1 MPRLFMSNNDVINAG
16 HNNWLFAPGT
26 DMDRALDHLSH
37 MQKCTKYVINF
48 TATESI
54 WQFPK

>member
-26 DMDRALDHLSH
+26 DMDRALDRLSH
-37 MQKCTKYVINF
+37 MQKCTKYVIKLYSYRVNM
-48 TATESI
+48 AVA
-54 WQFPK
+54 

>member
-37 MQKCTKYVINF
+37 IPGRISLWKMQCYNLYLF
-48 TATESI
+48 
-54 WQFPK
+54 

>member
-26 DMDRALDHLSH
+26 DMDRALDQALVSSFDPY
-37 MQKCTKYVINF
+37 QP
-48 TATESI
+48 TAFASG
-54 WQFPK
+54 